1 MEKRIGFGPRLG
13 AFVIDMVF
21 VWILA
26 AILSRVSSSWM
37 AVQAQQQIDGIISS
51 NPIFA
56 QVYTPEMVNMLVTTT
71 RISLIVI
78 FAVVQSFWFAF
89 WLRHLHR
96 LLLCRWRP
104 PSGSARYDVPHS
116 CGEKRNNRK

>member
-1 MEKRIGFGPRLG
+1 MEITSKIVFSRHVSAAVCRFLITKNTTIMEKRIGFGPRLG

-26 AILSRVSSSWM
+26 AIMSRVSSSWM

-56 QVYTPEMVNMLVTTT
+56 
-71 RISLIVI
+71 
-78 FAVVQSFWFAF
+78 
-89 WLRHLHR
+89 
-96 LLLCRWRP
+96 
-104 PSGSARYDVPHS
+104 
-116 CGEKRNNRK
+116 